1 MAKLKALDEFFD
13 DTLTLPVSGS
23 EYTIPAPDAE
33 TGLLCQRLMQA
44 GVAAAAGQ
52 QTDLSDL
59 ADLDDDEETDL
70 YKRCLGP
77 VYDALVAD
85 KVSWPKIKHCGVTAF
100 LWIAADL
107 DTAMRFWDA
116 GGVPEAMAPDR
127 AASEAAASTTRS
139 RGSTSGTSRS
149 RQARTS
155 RGKSS

>member
-13 DTLTLPVSGS
+13 DTLTLPVGGK

-59 ADLDDDEETDL
+59 AELDDDQETDL

-77 VYDALVAD
+77 VYDQLIAD
-85 KVSWPKIKHCGVTAF
+85 KVTWPRIKHCGVTAF

-107 DTAMRFWDA
+107 DTAMKFWDA
-116 GGVPEAMAPDR
+116 GGAPEALAPTR

-149 RQARTS
+149 RQAQKS
-155 RGKSS
+155 RGKAS

>member
-1 MAKLKALDEFFD
+1 VAKLKALDEFFD
-13 DTLTLPVSGS
+13 DTLTLPVGGK

-59 ADLDDDEETDL
+59 AELDDDQETDL

-77 VYDALVAD
+77 VYDQLIAD
-85 KVSWPKIKHCGVTAF
+85 KVTWPRIKHCGVTAF

-107 DTAMRFWDA
+107 ETAMKFWDS
-116 GGVPEAMAPDR
+116 GGAPEALAPNR

-149 RQARTS
+149 RQAQKS
-155 RGKSS
+155 RGKAS